1 MTSDIIKF
9 DPKFLHLI
17 NSSFGSGGLPLPFV
31 QEIFLMQCHVAG
43 TTYRDD
49 IEAIDRDLQEG
60 DIVIF
65 KREADNKVDELAILI
80 LDKGGRKLG
89 YVPRAKN
96 EVIARLM
103 DAGKLIFGK
112 IEGKQWQ
119 GRWLKIDVKV
129 FMRDM

>member
-1 MTSDIIKF
+1 MTTDIIKI
-9 DPKFLHLI
+9 DSNFLNLLI
-17 NSSFGSGGLPLPFV
+17 SSFGKDGLPLPFV

-43 TTYRDD
+43 TTFREKIED
-49 IEAIDRDLQEG
+49 IEPSLQEQ
-60 DIVIF
+60 DILIF
-65 KREADNKVDELAILI
+65 KRETDNKHDKLAILI
-80 LDKGGRKLG
+80 VDKNGQKLG

-112 IEGKQWQ
+112 IEQKEWQ
-119 GRWLKIDVKV
+119 GDWLKIAVKV

>member
-9 DPKFLHLI
+9 DPKFLQLL
-17 NSSFGSGGLPLPFV
+17 NSSFGNDGLPLPFV

-43 TTYRDD
+43 TPYRDN
-49 IEAIDRDLQEG
+49 IETIEPELQEQ
-60 DIVIF
+60 DILIF
-65 KREADNKVDELAILI
+65 KREIDNKHDALAIQI
-80 LDKGGRKLG
+80 LDKNGQKLG
-89 YVPRAKN
+89 YIPRTKN

-112 IEGKQWQ
+112 IEHKQWQ
-119 GRWLKIDVKV
+119 GDWLKIDVKV